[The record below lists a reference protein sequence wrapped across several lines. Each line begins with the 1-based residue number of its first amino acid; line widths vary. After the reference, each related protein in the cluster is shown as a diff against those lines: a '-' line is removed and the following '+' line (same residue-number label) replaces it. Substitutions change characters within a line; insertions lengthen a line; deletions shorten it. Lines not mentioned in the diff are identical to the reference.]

1 MRNKL
6 ILQTQQR
13 FKNEKHNLFT
23 EVINK
28 IALSSSDAIKKLKV
42 FNQLIG
48 QKHMNKEWAKI

>member
-48 QKHMNKEWAKI
+48 QKHMNKE